1 MGEHDQTR
9 LDSDQKGTSLNPLS
23 ESCPSFMNYS
33 SVSPLSNYNPYN
45 KQTVVHSTH
54 FSNTN
59 NDNIE
64 NDDLYITTNPLP
76 SSMNMSDDF
85 DKVPVLKFP
94 SFSSPSPIHDED
106 FLSQDSFSDFSYL
119 SDSND
124 EEYYNYKERDSHPHL
139 LNACLPAPVD
149 SIHDS
154 KDVHCD
160 TYKNNFFYWF
170 SSDVLSQQSF
180 SDVSDSSLL
189 SLLNST
195 KSPSDLS
202 PKKKLSCPSSNEKLN
217 STSTHVEPDV
227 LTFEEEHDSV
237 PLQKV
242 ATTTSPLSTDR
253 YKPRNRSSCPHSLTD
268 HKNKTRYSF
277 EDTTDS
283 TAFINRKN
291 YGKEE
296 VWLLNSSPWGFRL
309 FIPSTTTM
317 FLLLISFCYRLCT
330 HLEKQVYWDFNNSI
344 YLRTLISL
352 INILYFFSILFHFIG
367 CSWFVKSCIFISLR
381 VHWYEECT
389 EETCVS

>member
-1 MGEHDQTR
+1 M
-9 LDSDQKGTSLNPLS
+9 
-23 ESCPSFMNYS
+23 
-33 SVSPLSNYNPYN
+33 
-45 KQTVVHSTH
+45 
-54 FSNTN
+54 
-59 NDNIE
+59 
-64 NDDLYITTNPLP
+64 
-76 SSMNMSDDF
+76 
-85 DKVPVLKFP
+85 
-94 SFSSPSPIHDED
+94 
-106 FLSQDSFSDFSYL
+106 
-119 SDSND
+119 
-124 EEYYNYKERDSHPHL
+124 
-139 LNACLPAPVD
+139 
-149 SIHDS
+149 
-154 KDVHCD
+154 
-160 TYKNNFFYWF
+160 
-170 SSDVLSQQSF
+170 LSQQSF

-237 PLQKV
+237 PLQKA

-317 FLLLISFCYRLCT
+317 FLLLISFCYLLCT

-367 CSWFVKSCIFISLR
+367 CSWFGKSCIFISLR